1 MTFGQPDEEGW
12 FYALTFDRLSESL
25 KQKRAIG
32 QSSKMLVRRRRHVS
46 YVTYSIHVA
55 TVMLLFG
62 YTFFRSLI
70 IIIMIDLLNYIWLCI
85 ATSFTQLLQCS
96 SVIGQRS

>member
-12 FYALTFDRLSESL
+12 FYALTFDRLAESL

-46 YVTYSIHVA
+46 E
-55 TVMLLFG
+55 
-62 YTFFRSLI
+62 
-70 IIIMIDLLNYIWLCI
+70 LC
-85 ATSFTQLLQCS
+85 
-96 SVIGQRS
+96 R